1 MLREGAHLDVSARYY
16 HFLRRTG
23 FNRTDLNIMEATEIY
38 LEQIW
43 RIFCLYICTL
53 EILSPAGKRLFLAS
67 PVFGLSSLPQLC
79 FGERDRNPLHYFC
92 RRLNII
98 SKLCLIMLAT
108 LLCRW
113 SFKEVM
119 NQAKNIKRESSR
131 EARRSTVLFLSVS
144 GWFHIIS

>member
-67 PVFGLSSLPQLC
+67 PVFGLSSLPQMC
-79 FGERDRNPLHYFC
+79 YGERDRNPKHLFC
-92 RRLNII
+92 RRLQII
-98 SKLCLIMLAT
+98 GKLCLKMLT
-108 LLCRW
+108 MIVPLPY
-113 SFKEVM
+113 
-119 NQAKNIKRESSR
+119 
-131 EARRSTVLFLSVS
+131 
-144 GWFHIIS
+144 